1 MDAFSGELFFESSN
15 NYLVFSLTGLHQF
28 LSSLHHLSFK
38 EFKQLL
44 YQGEFNTSLEKLGGK
59 VEIYKSTGKI
69 ETNLYWLTVS
79 SLE

>member
-1 MDAFSGELFFESSN
+1 VEAFSGELFFEPSN
-15 NYLVFSLTGLHQF
+15 DYLVFSLTGLHQF
-28 LSSLHHLSFK
+28 LPAVDHMSFK
-38 EFKQLL
+38 EFKHLL